1 MKTEKNQALTE
12 KDLLKQVMD
21 YLALHRIFHWRAN
34 TGAFAKE
41 YKGKRHFVRFGI
53 AGVPDILGCH
63 RGRMFGIECK
73 KIGEEQSQKQ
83 RVFQSDLDAA
93 GGKYV
98 LCYKLEDV
106 MEALR

>member
-1 MKTEKNQALTE
+1 VNNPAPKEKVVLS
-12 KDLLKQVMD
+12 QVLE

-34 TGAFAKE
+34 TGAFKGE
-41 YKGKRHFVRFGI
+41 YKGKSRFVRYGRK
-53 AGVPDILGCH
+53 GVPDILGCY

-73 KIGEEQSQKQ
+73 RLYEEQSQSQ
-83 RVFQSDLDAA
+83 REFQSDLEAA

-106 MEALR
+106 MEGLR